1 MNKSEF
7 REYISRYEPDELFY
21 KTMYEKKAE
30 GEKALRQFI
39 AETGRKEIIDRRLYV
54 PDMPGWFEEHDEI
67 FRHMQEHTLFIDI
80 SDNVIVLKHYRYT
93 PPFMH
98 KHDFFEVAYVYSG
111 KCTNRFENTVVHMQ
125 EGDMCFVVPNIRHS
139 IEVFDDSI
147 VINMIIRKSTFE
159 KTFFNMMTEN
169 DILSAFF
176 LHILYSDNHNNF
188 LVFRTG
194 RNEIIRNDI
203 EDLFIEKLEHKKY
216 YRRMLVNML
225 SVMFTHL
232 LRFCETD
239 IDIAPSSGQSGNQI
253 AEILRYIQ
261 DHFTDVTLASAAEH
275 FHFSTSYFSKLV
287 KNYTGHNFTKILQN
301 IKLENSC
308 RLLANTD
315 LSVIKICDIVGYANI
330 EHYNR
335 TFKKQYGMTP
345 GDYRRQLKRNFNIS

>member
-1 MNKSEF
+1 MNKNEF
-7 REYISRYEPDELFY
+7 KEYISRYEPDELFY
-21 KTMYEKKAE
+21 KKMYEKKSD
-30 GEKALRQFI
+30 GEKALQQFI
-39 AETGRKEIIDRRLYV
+39 SETGRQDILDRRLYV
-54 PDMPGWFEEHDEI
+54 PDMPGWFDDYDEY
-67 FRHMQEHTLFIDI
+67 FRDLQEHKLFIDI
-80 SDNVIVLKHYRYT
+80 SDNVIIQKHYRYT

-111 KCTNRFENTVVHMQ
+111 KCVNRFENIVHNMT
-125 EGDMCFVVPNIRHS
+125 EGDMCFIAPNTQHS

-147 VINMIIRKSTFE
+147 IINLIIRKSTFE

-176 LHILYSDNHNNF
+176 LHILYSENHNNY
-188 LVFRTG
+188 LVFHTEG
-194 RNEIIRNDI
+194 NDI
-203 EDLFIEKLEHKKY
+203 IKSNMEDLFIEKLEHKKY
-216 YRRMLVNML
+216 YRRMLINML

-232 LRFCETD
+232 LRYYETD
-239 IDIAPSSGQSGNQI
+239 VELAPSSEQSGSQV

-261 DHFTDVTLASAAEH
+261 DHFIDITLADAAEH

-287 KNYTGHNFTKILQN
+287 KDYTGKNFTKILQN
-301 IKLENSC
+301 IKLEKSC

-345 GDYRRQLKRNFNIS
+345 SDYRRNVKNLSLS